1 MKSSINTDKGQTAEL
16 KKQTNLIFLFRY
28 PRNLFIS
35 LHSLTIL
42 SHEIMKIRIFHQFIF
57 PLFFGIFLS
66 TNLLHAEDTP
76 IARIG
81 EKEAVLSNG
90 EVTLVFNTENK
101 FHIKSIR
108 EGNKEWLP
116 NNGMPGEIWMLTLI
130 GPNGVNPEITPAHGV
145 FQNVKTEINTPD
157 SAVLVFTWQMKS
169 NIRETYPIRMYVGLG
184 KQSTLTEWKIEVD
197 LPKGWQVSKTDFPR
211 LTVQRSE
218 KAKAIMPTGWGSE
231 KPLYVS
237 ANFSAVYPSHSAGMQ
252 LMMMTEGEHTLYF
265 ATHDKTASM
274 KTLRMR
280 GLYGS
285 AMLSNE
291 AIASAAWSP
300 ENGGTFR
307 MPWNVSIGF
316 GHEGWESCAVNWYR
330 PFTFQTVWGSKS
342 FADKKTPEWLLN
354 ADMWLRPHFAADST
368 WESLKEAIEFFGPEC
383 GVHWYRWHQIA
394 YDSEYPEYF
403 PPKTAFPKMVKDAQ
417 KMGAHVIPYINGRL
431 WDPASKS
438 YTEWNGKEASC
449 RKADGTLYTEIYPTS
464 MIPNSITCPSSP
476 IWQNIIIKLVDRI
489 QNELQTNGV
498 YIDQIGAAAGM
509 PCWAPNHPHP
519 AGGGEFWH
527 ASYRQMLTKVREHLH
542 PGNIIITEDNSEC
555 YMDLFDIMLMVN
567 SPQAKNTRIV
577 PLYPLIY
584 SDRMMVNCF
593 LYYPLTE
600 PVHDMRFRLK
610 NALGLLWGTQL
621 GWVKPELLMAQEAKP
636 EAEFLRTLVRF
647 RKKQHDIL
655 YGGRFVAEI
664 TPTGDNPVISFPDMP
679 DSPVV
684 RGSMWVSPKGKQ
696 VIYLVNIDDN
706 PHTVKIE
713 NVGEYKIKAKDAL
726 RINL

>member
-1 MKSSINTDKGQTAEL
+1 MDESGWKAVRLPPENGQRPQNRRARLFHKDNTT
-16 KKQTNLIFLFRY
+16 
-28 PRNLFIS
+28 
-35 LHSLTIL
+35 
-42 SHEIMKIRIFHQFIF
+42 F
-57 PLFFGIFLS
+57 P
-66 TNLLHAEDTP
+66 EC
-76 IARIG
+76 
-81 EKEAVLSNG
+81 
-90 EVTLVFNTENK
+90 
-101 FHIKSIR
+101 
-108 EGNKEWLP
+108 
-116 NNGMPGEIWMLTLI
+116 
-130 GPNGVNPEITPAHGV
+130 
-145 FQNVKTEINTPD
+145 
-157 SAVLVFTWQMKS
+157 
-169 NIRETYPIRMYVGLG
+169 
-184 KQSTLTEWKIEVD
+184 
-197 LPKGWQVSKTDFPR
+197 QVSRPFFLERHTHSHTPMRGGDGQNIGKTP
-211 LTVQRSE
+211 
-218 KAKAIMPTGWGSE
+218 
-231 KPLYVS
+231 
-237 ANFSAVYPSHSAGMQ
+237 
-252 LMMMTEGEHTLYF
+252 
-265 ATHDKTASM
+265 THDKTASM

-291 AIASAAWSP
+291 TIASAAWSP
-300 ENGGTFR
+300 ANGGTFR

-567 SPQAKNTRIV
+567 SPQAKSTRIV

>member
-1 MKSSINTDKGQTAEL
+1 
-16 KKQTNLIFLFRY
+16 
-28 PRNLFIS
+28 
-35 LHSLTIL
+35 
-42 SHEIMKIRIFHQFIF
+42 MKIRILHQFIL

-90 EVTLVFNTENK
+90 EVTLVFDTENK

-291 AIASAAWSP
+291 TIASAAWSP
-300 ENGGTFR
+300 ANGGTFR

-567 SPQAKNTRIV
+567 SPQAKSTRIV

-655 YGGRFVAEI
+655 YGGRFVTEI